1 MAKAYSEA
9 RIWQNQARPRNS
21 FTRRPSLAD
30 AADFSRST
38 HATDPSRGRL
48 NQTFFKNFALRCPQT
63 RQKKIRDLEISLLSK
78 SQPPTTLGAS
88 KNVEKPK
95 RKKLKKLVL
104 EISFSL
110 FLLGFGGAMDL
121 GTSKSVSS

>member
-1 MAKAYSEA
+1 M
-9 RIWQNQARPRNS
+9 
-21 FTRRPSLAD
+21 
-30 AADFSRST
+30 FSRSIGPET
-38 HATDPSRGRL
+38 ADRSRPDRTGPVWTPFGATR
-48 NQTFFKNFALRCPQT
+48 T
-63 RQKKIRDLEISLLSK
+63 RPLPPNMQKKIRDLEISLLSK

-95 RKKLKKLVL
+95 RKKLKKLVS